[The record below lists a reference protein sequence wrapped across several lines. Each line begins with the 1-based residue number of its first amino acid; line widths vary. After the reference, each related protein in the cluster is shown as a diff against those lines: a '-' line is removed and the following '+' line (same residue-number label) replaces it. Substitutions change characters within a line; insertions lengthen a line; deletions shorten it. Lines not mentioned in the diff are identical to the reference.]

1 VGNVDLYHD
10 CMGEE
15 DFDQRYQQLL
25 EALADL
31 VALLREYGESAWA
44 AWLDRDRQWIQRG
57 DAYGLEHLLGAFGG
71 MGSLNDLL
79 LHPANGHPVAPDRID
94 LINNQLQALRGQC
107 WRLATDLRHELNRS
121 EP

>member
-1 VGNVDLYHD
+1 
-10 CMGEE
+10 MGE
-15 DFDQRYQQLL
+15 DGFDHQYQQLL
-25 EALADL
+25 EALAGL

-44 AWLDRDRQWIQRG
+44 EWLDRDRQRIQRG

-94 LINNQLQALRGQC
+94 LVNDQLQALRGRC
-107 WRLATDLRHELNRS
+107 WRLATGLRRELDRS
-121 EP
+121 EL